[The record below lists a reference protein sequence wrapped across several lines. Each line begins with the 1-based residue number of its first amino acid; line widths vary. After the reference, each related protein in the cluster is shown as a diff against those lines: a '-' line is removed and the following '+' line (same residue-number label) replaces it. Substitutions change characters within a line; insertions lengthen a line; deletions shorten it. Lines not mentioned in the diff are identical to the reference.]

1 MNWSAFFHQFSTE
14 SPGYLFMWIILFFF
28 IAVIAIIIERVLYI
42 WIRSNINAAR
52 FMIEIQKFVSAGD
65 FKKAI
70 ALCKSAGKK
79 ALPHV
84 FQRALVVAD
93 RSEMIDFRSIQ
104 DAVDEASLEV
114 IPKLL
119 SHTNWLASLG
129 NIGTLTG
136 LLGTIYG
143 LIQSFAAAGAAGGG
157 AAQLT
162 QGIAVA
168 MNTTMS
174 GLVVAIPALLAHT
187 FIVNKTQAI
196 IDDID
201 EYSVKLIHLLTG
213 AR

>member
-1 MNWSAFFHQFSTE
+1 MNWSELFHQFSLE
-14 SPGYLFMWIILFFF
+14 SSGFMFMWIILFFL
-28 IAVIAIIIERVLYI
+28 IAVIAIMIERGLYI
-42 WIRSNINAAR
+42 WVRSNINAKR
-52 FMIEIQKFVSAGD
+52 FMAEIQKLVSAGD

-70 ALCKSAGKK
+70 ALCKSAGHKS
-79 ALPHV
+79 LPHV
-84 FQRALVVAD
+84 FLRALTVAD

-114 IPKLL
+114 LPKLQI
-119 SHTNWLASLG
+119 HTNWLAILG

-136 LLGTIYG
+136 LLGTIFG

-157 AAQLT
+157 QAALT
-162 QGIAVA
+162 QGISVA
-168 MNTTMS
+168 MYTTLW
-174 GLVVAIPALLAHT
+174 GLCVAIPAIIAHT
-187 FIVNKTQAI
+187 FISNKTQAI